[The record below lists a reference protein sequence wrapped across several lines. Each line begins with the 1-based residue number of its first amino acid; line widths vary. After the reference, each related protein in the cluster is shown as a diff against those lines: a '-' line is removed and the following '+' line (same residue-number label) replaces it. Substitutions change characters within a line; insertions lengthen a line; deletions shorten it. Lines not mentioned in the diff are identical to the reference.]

1 VYENL
6 KAIIIECKPPNSKS
20 RVHEAKTMAESIGYS
35 IEKSIVQNRNKAHG
49 TYCVG
54 PGKLKEAKNI
64 VCEEDIDAVIFTNT
78 LRSSQAYKIQRELG
92 EIRVID
98 RNLLILEVFDKRAMT
113 KEAKLQ
119 IELARLRYTFSW
131 GRELIKLKDIT
142 TEQVGWG
149 GPGDY
154 PFSEYEKAARK
165 RISKIKRELSKMRS
179 KRKLQRVRRQKL
191 GFPIVALAGYTQS
204 GKTTF
209 FNKIVSESKDV
220 GLGPF
225 TTLSPCSRLVSRR
238 IKGIELEFM
247 LVDSIGFIE
256 NMHPMIIDAFEVTL
270 DEICNAD
277 LLLLFVDASE
287 SINTILKKIYLMNK
301 ILRRIEANSDI
312 IICANKIDLANRR
325 DINKIRKVINKAFL
339 DLPFYEISST
349 TGENVEYLLDK
360 IGFYLQNKHTKK
372 PTIVTG

>member
-1 VYENL
+1 L

-35 IEKSIVQNRNKAHG
+35 IEQSIVQNRNKAHG
-49 TYCVG
+49 AYCIG

-64 VCEEDIDAVIFTNT
+64 VYERNIDAVIFTNT

-142 TEQVGWG
+142 TEQVGWS

-165 RISKIKRELSKMRS
+165 RISKIKRELTKMRS

-191 GFPIVALAGYTQS
+191 GFPIVALTGYTQS

-225 TTLSPCSRLVSRR
+225 TTLSSCSRLVSWK
-238 IKGIELEFM
+238 IKDNELQYI

-256 NMHPMIIDAFEVTL
+256 NMHSMIIDAFEVTL

-287 SINTILKKIYLMNK
+287 SINAILKKIYLMNK

-312 IICANKIDLANRR
+312 IICANKIDIANRR
-325 DINKIRKVINKAFL
+325 DIDKIRKIIKKVFL
-339 DLPFYEISST
+339 DLPFYEISSK
-349 TGENVEYLLDK
+349 TGENVEYLLNK
-360 IGFYLQNKHTKK
+360 IGLYLHNKSTKK
-372 PTIVTG
+372 PTMVAG

>member
-1 VYENL
+1 MYKNL

-20 RVHEAKTMAESIGYS
+20 RVYEAKTMAESIGYN
-35 IEKSIVQNRNKAHG
+35 IQQSIVQNRNKTHSA
-49 TYCVG
+49 YCIG

-64 VCEEDIDAVIFTNT
+64 VYEKDIDAVIFTNT

-92 EIRVID
+92 EIRIMD

-142 TEQVGWG
+142 TEQVGWS

-165 RISKIKRELSKMRS
+165 RISKIKRELTKMRS
-179 KRKLQRVRRQKL
+179 KRKFQRARRQKL
-191 GFPIVALAGYTQS
+191 GFPIVALTGYTQS

-225 TTLSPCSRLVSRR
+225 TTLSPCSRLVSRK
-238 IKGIELEFM
+238 IKDNELEYI

-287 SINTILKKIYLMNK
+287 RINVILKKIYSMNR

-312 IICANKIDLANRR
+312 FICANKIDLANRR
-325 DINKIRKVINKAFL
+325 DINKVRKIIKKVFL
-339 DLPFYEISST
+339 DLPFYEISSK
-349 TGENVEYLLDK
+349 TGENLEYLLNE
-360 IGFYLQNKHTKK
+360 ISLYLQNKHTKK
-372 PTIVTG
+372 PTIVVG